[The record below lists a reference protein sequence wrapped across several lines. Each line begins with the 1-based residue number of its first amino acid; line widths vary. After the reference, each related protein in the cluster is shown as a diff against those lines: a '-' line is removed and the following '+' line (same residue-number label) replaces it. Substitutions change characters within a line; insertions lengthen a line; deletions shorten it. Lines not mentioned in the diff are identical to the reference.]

1 MSIDDKILR
10 IDNLRRELKLKI
22 NIKYYSLDSG
32 DMSEFYAKQEDLLKQ
47 KVNLLLQK
55 ERLEKLNKLKDIN
68 E

>member
-1 MSIDDKILR
+1 MSIDEKILR

-22 NIKYYSLDSG
+22 NSTYYSLDSG
-32 DMSEFYAKQEDLLKQ
+32 DMSEFYDKQEDLLKQ

-55 ERLEKLNKLKDIN
+55 ERIDKLKKLKNIN

>member
-1 MSIDDKILR
+1 MSIDEKILR

-22 NIKYYSLDSG
+22 NSTYYSLDSG
-32 DMSEFYAKQEDLLKQ
+32 DMSEFYDKQEDLLKQ

-55 ERLEKLNKLKDIN
+55 ERIDKLNKLKNIN